1 MLIRRHFYSLIR
13 SLTMKKFDLVIIGGG
28 VGGLVSASGAA
39 QLGARVALVDS
50 VSLGG
55 DCLRTGCV
63 PTKRLIYSAK
73 VASLM
78 KRAAEFGLEGEPL
91 RVNFQKVMQGMR
103 DIQAE
108 IGKNDDPERFR
119 KMGVEVMFGQGQ
131 FIDPHTFEVNGER
144 LHGRKFIIA
153 TGSRPVILPIPGLKE
168 SGVLTNE
175 TALTLERLPQSIAI
189 LGAGPIG
196 IEFAQVFSRLG
207 SKVTVI
213 EKMGQILPRE
223 DKELSDALSGILVAE
238 GIKID
243 VCTEIK
249 EVRRDGKKKS
259 ISAGCPTGDK
269 AYEVDE
275 IMIAIGRAP
284 NVEGLGLEAA
294 GVEYDGKKGIKVDA
308 ALRTSQRHIYACGDV
323 VGHYAFTHVAEY
335 HAGIALSNA
344 LFPFMKRKV
353 DYRVVPWTTFS
364 DPELARVGLTEN
376 EAKEKY
382 GANAVHTYRFHF
394 KDVDRAVIEGEGHG
408 LIKLICDKKS
418 RLLGAHILGPYSGE
432 LIHEYALAMKE
443 NLPITRISRN
453 MHVYPTVSQSVKRA
467 ADQYYKE
474 RLFTGWFPRFAR
486 WLIRLGS

>member
-1 MLIRRHFYSLIR
+1 
-13 SLTMKKFDLVIIGGG
+13 MKKFDLVIIGGG
-28 VGGLVSASGAA
+28 VAGLVSASGAA

-55 DCLRTGCV
+55 DCLKTGCV

-78 KRAAEFGLEGEPL
+78 KRAGEFGLEGEPL
-91 RVNFQKVMQGMR
+91 RVNFRKVMQGMR

-119 KMGVEVMFGQGQ
+119 KMGVEVMFGQGR

-153 TGSRPVILPIPGLKE
+153 TGSGPVMLPVQGSEE
-168 SGVLTNE
+168 SGALTNE
-175 TALTLERLPQSIAI
+175 TALKLDRLPQAI
-189 LGAGPIG
+189 TIVGGGPIG

-207 SKVTVI
+207 SKVTII

-223 DKELSDALSGILVAE
+223 DKELSDALSEILVAE

-249 EVRRDGKKKS
+249 EVRRSGEKRH
-259 ISAGCPTGDK
+259 ISARCSTGDK
-269 AYEVDE
+269 TYEADE
-275 IMIAIGRAP
+275 VMFAMGRVP
-284 NVEGLGLEAA
+284 NVEGLNLEAA
-294 GVEYDGKKGIKVDA
+294 GVDYDKRKGIKVDDT
-308 ALRTSQRHIYACGDV
+308 LRTSRKHIYACGDV

-344 LFPFMKRKV
+344 LFPFVKRKV

-364 DPELARVGLTEN
+364 DPELARVGLTED

-382 GANAVHTYRFHF
+382 GAKAVHVYRFHF

-408 LIKLICDKKS
+408 LIKLVCDRKS
-418 RLLGAHILGPYSGE
+418 RLLGAHILGPHAGE

-443 NLPITRISRN
+443 NLPITKISRSI
-453 MHVYPTVSQSVKRA
+453 HVYPTVSQAAKRA

-474 RLFTGWFPRFAR
+474 KLFTGWFPKLAK
-486 WLIRLGS
+486 WLIRRGF

>member
-1 MLIRRHFYSLIR
+1 
-13 SLTMKKFDLVIIGGG
+13 MKKFDLLIIGGG

-39 QLGARVALVDS
+39 QLGARVALVERE
-50 VSLGG
+50 SLGG
-55 DCLRTGCV
+55 DCLKTGCV

-78 KRAAEFGLEGEPL
+78 KRAGEFGLEGEPL
-91 RVNFQKVMQGMR
+91 RVNFRKVMQGMR

-119 KMGVEVMFGQGQ
+119 KMGVEVMFGNGS
-131 FIDPHTFEVNGER
+131 FTGPNEFEIKGEKIR
-144 LHGRKFIIA
+144 GRRFIIA
-153 TGSRPVILPIPGLKE
+153 TGSRPVMPPVPGLKE
-168 SGVLTNE
+168 SGALTNE
-175 TALTLERLPQSIAI
+175 TALELESLPRTIAI

-207 SKVTVI
+207 SKVIVI

-223 DKELSDALSGILVAE
+223 DKELSDALSEILVAE

-249 EVRRDGKKKS
+249 EVRREGEKKN
-259 ISAGCPTGDK
+259 ISARCSTGDK
-269 AYEVDE
+269 TYEADE
-275 IMIAIGRAP
+275 VMSAMGRAP
-284 NVEGLGLEAA
+284 NVEGLNLEAA
-294 GVEYDGKKGIKVDA
+294 EVEYDRRKGIKVDA
-308 ALRTSQRHIYACGDV
+308 ALRTSQKHIYACGDV

-344 LFPFMKRKV
+344 LFPFVKRKV

-364 DPELARVGLTEN
+364 DPELSRIGLTEE
-376 EAKEKY
+376 EAKERY
-382 GANAVHTYRFHF
+382 GSNNVHVYRFHF

-408 LIKLICDKKS
+408 LIKLVCGKKS

-443 NLPITRISRN
+443 NLPITRISRSI
-453 MHVYPTVSQSVKRA
+453 HVYPTVSQAVKRA

-474 RLFTGWFPRFAR
+474 RLFAGWFPRFAK